1 MFLLKNLI
9 CFSRLSKIKNSILSI
24 IFKNYKTFLIVN
36 VKIWKFLY
44 LRITRNMEISL
55 LLMWNDE
62 ISIFC
67 MMYKMEIVKYQNF
80 CILLYVKYG
89 NFYILHNEWQISKY
103 IFCIMWIM
111 ELLKKFKKII
121 VINIKYFW
129 LWMSK
134 FLYFTWVQI
143 WNWTNIKMFIVL
155 ILAYM
160 FIVKYWKFIYS
171 AKSKMWKFFMMNV
184 KYGNFHISKF
194 LYSAVFQI
202 YKFIGYKCQ
211 IAKFLFSVSFIIWK
225 LSNIIKRFC
234 IMNYVDIFTNINVN
248 MN

>member
-1 MFLLKNLI
+1 M
-9 CFSRLSKIKNSILSI
+9 
-24 IFKNYKTFLIVN
+24 T
-36 VKIWKFLY
+36 KFLFSVWC
-44 LRITRNMEISL
+44 N
-55 LLMWNDE
+55 
-62 ISIFC
+62 
-67 MMYKMEIVKYQNF
+67 KMEIVKYQNF

-160 FIVKYWKFIYS
+160 FIVKYWKLYIPQNQKCGNSSWWMSNMEIFIYPNFFILQSFKYTNLS
-171 AKSKMWKFFMMNV
+171 A
-184 KYGNFHISKF
+184 
-194 LYSAVFQI
+194 
-202 YKFIGYKCQ
+202 
-211 IAKFLFSVSFIIWK
+211 
-225 LSNIIKRFC
+225 
-234 IMNYVDIFTNINVN
+234 INVR
-248 MN
+248 